1 MSIFYVSVSVDK
13 ERKGRLV
20 EWVEKA
26 SFDRLNKLFEI
37 TSNERNYQTLLSA
50 RNLHRS
56 HFLT

>member
-1 MSIFYVSVSVDK
+1 MSIFSISVSVDK
-13 ERKGRLV
+13 ERRGRLV

-37 TSNERNYQTLLSA
+37 TLNERNYQMLLSA
-50 RNLHRS
+50 RNLHQS

>member
-1 MSIFYVSVSVDK
+1 MSLFSISVSVDK
-13 ERKGRLV
+13 ERRGRLV

-37 TSNERNYQTLLSA
+37 TLNERNYQTLLSA
-50 RNLHRS
+50 RNLHQS